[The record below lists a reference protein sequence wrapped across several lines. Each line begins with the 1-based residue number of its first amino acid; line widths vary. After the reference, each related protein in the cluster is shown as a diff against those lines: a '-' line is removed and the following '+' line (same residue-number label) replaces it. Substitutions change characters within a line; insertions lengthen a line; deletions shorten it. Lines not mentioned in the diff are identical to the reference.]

1 MMIFVSLAHAFMRIQ
16 PFYQAFIVCLQTVE
30 RSDPTLLLD
39 IDPKL
44 VIEMS
49 FL

>member
-1 MMIFVSLAHAFMRIQ
+1 MRTP

-30 RSDPTLLLD
+30 RNDPTLLLD

-44 VIEMS
+44 VIEKIFS
-49 FL
+49 SEGAD